1 MNQSKKKLSEASR
14 LKLVAQA
21 KKLMQDIKEHQ
32 LISEKD
38 ELNYYAS
45 VISITCADHS
55 LELKNHHLAVYAAF
69 NLREN
74 TTKEFRKFQIELE
87 RKLRRRRY
95 DELDV

>member
-1 MNQSKKKLSEASR
+1 MNQPKKKLSEASR
-14 LKLVAQA
+14 QKLVAQGR
-21 KKLMQDIKEHQ
+21 KLIRDIREHQ

-38 ELNYYAS
+38 ELNYNAALT
-45 VISITCADHS
+45 SIACADHT
-55 LELKNHHLAVYAAF
+55 LGVKNHHLAVYAAF

-87 RKLRRRRY
+87 RKLGRRKY